1 MRNAFKSNKRK
12 LRQTEKQKPKTK
24 MITPPR
30 PDKITVYGAG
40 SWGTALA
47 LQLARNGLD
56 VLLWDFNPE
65 HIASYDKA
73 RENTQYLPGIPFP
86 DILQCTDSLEQAVSH
101 SHDQLI
107 VVPSHGFRDLL
118 KALKPLL
125 SDDHSIVWATKG
137 LEVGSGKLLHELLVE
152 ELGDRVPYGLVSG
165 PTFASEVAKGLP
177 SAMTAAA
184 STSELTQRT
193 AAAFQGGN
201 YRVYTSDDVLGVE
214 LGGAIKNVLAIAA
227 GISDGLGFG
236 ANARA
241 AIITRGL
248 AEIMRLA
255 DSLGAKNDTI
265 MGLSGVG
272 DLVLTCTDDQS
283 RNRRL
288 GLALGKGKDF
298 ETAVKEIGQAVEG
311 AKTSHSI
318 GMLAKN
324 AGVEMPICE
333 AVHKVIYAGLSPKQ
347 AVKELLSRQLKSE
360 F

>member
-1 MRNAFKSNKRK
+1 MSNGDR
-12 LRQTEKQKPKTK
+12 PKK
-24 MITPPR
+24 MA
-30 PDKITVYGAG
+30 VYGAG

-47 LQLARNGLD
+47 LQLARNGID

-65 HIASYDKA
+65 HVASYEKA
-73 RENTQYLPGIPFP
+73 RENTHYLPGIPFP
-86 DILQCTDSLEQAVSH
+86 DNLHCSDSLAAMLNHADE
-101 SHDQLI
+101 QLI
-107 VVPSHGFRDLL
+107 VIPSHGFRSLL
-118 KALKPLL
+118 QNLKPNLT
-125 SDDHSIVWATKG
+125 SSHSIVWATKG
-137 LEVGSGKLLHELLVE
+137 LEVGTGKLLHEVLID
-152 ELGDRVPYGLVSG
+152 ELGDGIPYGLVSG
-165 PTFASEVAKGLP
+165 PTFALEVAHGLP

-184 STSELTQRT
+184 STPELAQKI
-193 AAAFQGGN
+193 ANAFQGGN

-255 DSLGAKNDTI
+255 ESLGAKNETI

-272 DLVLTCTDDQS
+272 DLVLTCTDNQS

-288 GLALGKGKDF
+288 GLALGKGQ
-298 ETAVKEIGQAVEG
+298 EVNAAIEEIGQAVEG
-311 AKTSHSI
+311 AKSSHCI
-318 GMLAKN
+318 GLLAER

-333 AVHKVIYAGLSPKQ
+333 HVHKVIYEGLEPKQ
-347 AVKELLSRQLKSE
+347 AVKALLGRQLKSE

>member
-1 MRNAFKSNKRK
+1 MPTIER
-12 LRQTEKQKPKTK
+12 PK
-24 MITPPR
+24 
-30 PDKITVYGAG
+30 KISVYGAG

-47 LQLARNGLD
+47 LQLARNGID

-65 HIASYDKA
+65 HIALYERK
-73 RENTQYLPGIPFP
+73 RENCNYLPDIPFP
-86 DILQCTDSLEQAVSH
+86 DNLRCSDSIEALVEHAD
-101 SHDQLI
+101 DQLI
-107 VVPSHGFRDLL
+107 VIPSHGFRQLL
-118 KALKPLL
+118 QSLKPLVT
-125 SDDHSIVWATKG
+125 SNHSIFWATKG
-137 LEVGSGKLLHELLVE
+137 LEVGTGKLLHEVLAE
-152 ELGDRVPYGLVSG
+152 ELGEDVPHGLVSG
-165 PTFASEVAKGLP
+165 PTFALEVAKGLP

-184 STSELTQRT
+184 STPELASRI

-214 LGGAIKNVLAIAA
+214 LGGAVKNVLAIAA

-255 DSLGAKNDTI
+255 ESMGANPDTI
-265 MGLSGVG
+265 MGLAGVG
-272 DLVLTCTDDQS
+272 DLVLTCTDNQS

-288 GLALGKGKDF
+288 GLALGQGKNVD
-298 ETAVKEIGQAVEG
+298 EAIEEIGQAVEG
-311 AKTSHSI
+311 AKSSHCI
-318 GMLAKN
+318 GLLAER

-333 AVHKVIYAGLSPKQ
+333 EVHKIIYDGLAPKE
-347 AVKELLSRQLKSE
+347 AVKDLLTRQLKSE

>member
-1 MRNAFKSNKRK
+1 MNNTDR
-12 LRQTEKQKPKTK
+12 PKN
-24 MITPPR
+24 IA
-30 PDKITVYGAG
+30 VYGAG

-47 LQLARNGLD
+47 LQLARNGIN

-65 HIASYDKA
+65 HIALYEEA
-73 RENTQYLPGIPFP
+73 RENTNYLPDIPFP
-86 DILQCTDSLEQAVSH
+86 DNLHCTDSLEAMLNH
-101 SHDQLI
+101 SDVQLI
-107 VVPSHGFRDLL
+107 VIPSHGFRSLL
-118 KALKPLL
+118 QSLKPNL
-125 SDDHSIVWATKG
+125 SASHSIIWATKG
-137 LEVGSGKLLHELLVE
+137 LEVGSGKLLHEVLID
-152 ELGDRVPYGLVSG
+152 ELGDQIPYGLVSG
-165 PTFASEVAKGLP
+165 PTFALEVANGLP

-184 STSELTQRT
+184 STPELAQKI
-193 AAAFQGGN
+193 ANAFQGGN
-201 YRVYTSDDVLGVE
+201 YRVYTSNDVLGVE

-255 DSLGAKNDTI
+255 ESMGADNETI

-272 DLVLTCTDDQS
+272 DLVLTCTDNQS

-288 GLALGKGKDF
+288 GLALGQGKDVDAAI
-298 ETAVKEIGQAVEG
+298 EEIGQAVEG
-311 AKTSHSI
+311 AKSSHCI
-318 GMLAKN
+318 GLLAER

-333 AVHKVIYAGLSPKQ
+333 HVHKVIYAGLPPKD
-347 AVKELLSRQLKSE
+347 AVRSLLGRQLKAE